1 MIAISKA
8 SLGLYVFVACLEIT
22 ASFVARNSLQS
33 SYSTGLS
40 SLKSASHQEIFIV
53 SFDGVL
59 ANTAEW
65 RVRLGMQAALRTW
78 PHLMDIMTEDKEW
91 LSNKMLA
98 LSHAMEERVG
108 TSLTCEFALLAR
120 MLMEEQALDQGRS
133 VGLNGKYASKFHPS
147 ASASEQKQEER
158 KNGSRP
164 LTVGEI
170 SVNWSDGACLS
181 ETLMV
186 KYNID
191 GKSPF
196 PVLQANIEEIQD
208 DDLPAVN
215 AVVCD
220 ALSQSMGNVIVTVG
234 HESELAIL
242 QNALKGTPLG
252 LVSVSSTEKA
262 LETKISLVPSSETRA
277 IRQLLT
283 NAPKDSTVYVV
294 NSCWKTLQ
302 KAKSLFGD
310 NVPRGGSLARA
321 AIGNSVKLSLN
332 LPDWAGSHSQRNDA
346 EMDPWTNLIS
356 EDQFTELVSARI
368 VTDK

>member
-1 MIAISKA
+1 
-8 SLGLYVFVACLEIT
+8 
-22 ASFVARNSLQS
+22 
-33 SYSTGLS
+33 
-40 SLKSASHQEIFIV
+40 
-53 SFDGVL
+53 
-59 ANTAEW
+59 
-65 RVRLGMQAALRTW
+65 
-78 PHLMDIMTEDKEW
+78 
-91 LSNKMLA
+91 
-98 LSHAMEERVG
+98 
-108 TSLTCEFALLAR
+108 
-120 MLMEEQALDQGRS
+120 
-133 VGLNGKYASKFHPS
+133 
-147 ASASEQKQEER
+147 
-158 KNGSRP
+158 
-164 LTVGEI
+164 
-170 SVNWSDGACLS
+170 
-181 ETLMV
+181 
-186 KYNID
+186 
-191 GKSPF
+191 
-196 PVLQANIEEIQD
+196 
-208 DDLPAVN
+208 
-215 AVVCD
+215 
-220 ALSQSMGNVIVTVG
+220 
-234 HESELAIL
+234 
-242 QNALKGTPLG
+242 LKGTPLG